1 MKRLLLLAAAAT
13 VVSGALG
20 VSGCSRDN
28 IEAVNLANQGDQEGK
43 GSPEAAISKYE
54 QAVKLD
60 PSNHHILWKLALA
73 YHHKG
78 DWQKDAATCAQA
90 EKLAPT
96 YANYFFEHGYAL
108 EQQAAAGPTNWSEA
122 KQPLQDA
129 ISKDPNLADAY
140 EELGNVELHLS
151 DEKGALDN
159 YTKAIELL
167 PSKTSYYESL
177 ASLYIQLYFLDQA
190 EQVLKE
196 GVTFLQPAD
205 KHAFSLHTGLGQVEE
220 GKGNLTGALAEY
232 ESARKACDPERCNG
246 PGQVLAYYNLGVAYA
261 KSEPPRKSEAGAA
274 LEQFYKASCKGGKA
288 NNKLSEQCGTAQQYG
303 TQLGTPLQ

>member
-1 MKRLLLLAAAAT
+1 MKRLLLLVAAAT
-13 VVSGALG
+13 VVSSALG
-20 VSGCSRDN
+20 VTGCSRDN
-28 IEAVNLANQGDQEGK
+28 IEAVNLANEGDQDAK
-43 GSPEAAISKYE
+43 GSPESAISKYE

-73 YHHKG
+73 YHRKG

-167 PSKTSYYESL
+167 PTRTSYYESL

-220 GKGNLTGALAEY
+220 GKGNLAGALAEY
-232 ESARKACDPERCNG
+232 ESARKACEPERCNG

-261 KSEPPRKSEAGAA
+261 KSEPPRKSEAAAA
-274 LEQFYKASCKGGKA
+274 LQQFYKASCKGGKA
-288 NNKLSEQCGTAQQYG
+288 NNKLSEQCGTAQQYA
-303 TQLGTPLQ
+303 TQMGTPLQ

>member
-1 MKRLLLLAAAAT
+1 MKRLLLLAA
-13 VVSGALG
+13 VVTGGALG
-20 VSGCSRDN
+20 VTGCSRDN
-28 IEAVNLANQGDQEGK
+28 IEAVNLANQGDQEK
-43 GSPEAAISKYE
+43 SSPEAAISKYE

-60 PSNHHILWKLALA
+60 PTNHHILWKLARA
-73 YHHKG
+73 YHSKG

-96 YANYFFEHGYAL
+96 YASYFEEHGYAL
-108 EQQAAAGPTNWSEA
+108 EQQAIAGPTNWSEA

-129 ISKDPNLADAY
+129 ISKDPNLSDAY

-159 YTKAIELL
+159 FTKAIELN
-167 PSKTSYYESL
+167 PTKTFYYESL

-196 GVTFLQPAD
+196 GVTFLQPGD

-220 GKGNLTGALAEY
+220 GKGNLAAALAEY
-232 ESARKACDPERCNG
+232 EEARKVCEPEKCAG

-261 KSEPPRKSEAGAA
+261 KSDPPRKSEAVAA
-274 LEQFYKASCKGGKA
+274 LGKFYTASCKGGKA
-288 NNKLSEQCGTAQQYG
+288 KNKLGDQCGTAQQYA
-303 TQLGTPLQ
+303 TQLGTPL